1 MAILNGTGGNDT
13 INGTINDDTINGFA
27 GNDILSG
34 FAGNDTLN
42 GGDGNDTLDGG
53 LGNDTL
59 NGGDGN
65 DILYGGDGNDILS
78 GGNGNDQL
86 YAGFGNDTLYGG
98 FGDDILYGGDGGG
111 NDTLTG
117 GPGSDRFQF
126 FNRVPGVDTIT
137 DFTSGID
144 KLEFSASGFGGGLAQ
159 GTLPDARFVL
169 GSSATNGSQR
179 FIYNNGNLFFDVDGN
194 GSAGGQQLIANLSG
208 SPTLR
213 SSDIRI
219 IA

>member
-34 FAGNDTLN
+34 GN
-42 GGDGNDTLDGG
+42 
-53 LGNDTL
+53 GNDTL

-86 YAGFGNDTLYGG
+86 YGGFGNDTLYGG

-144 KLEFSASGFGGGLAQ
+144 KLEFSASGFGGGLTV
-159 GTLPDARFVL
+159 GTLPASRFVL

-213 SSDIRI
+213 SSDISI